1 MTRHTI
7 PFPLRLLMQFLST
20 VLCLI
25 LVAGSLVT
33 VLLFDVKALTSA
45 GGIETILTALTTAG
59 STDQPAPTQPEAAAH
74 RPVMLSTLTLPEGYT
89 MDENGN
95 VYDADGNFVYS
106 IGQSDSQRPD
116 GVEIP
121 DDLTIPTNAL
131 TDPNALAEYIYQ
143 MAQKY
148 MPDQFTATQEEVLE
162 FLQDSTIMEYVS
174 EKAASYV
181 QDAINQEQTTTIT
194 TDEIMD
200 LLEDN
205 QPLIEEKF
213 QLTVTDE
220 VKENIRAEVDKAITE
235 DDLNGTIQQTINEAM
250 EQPLNGTGSLTLG
263 KLAAWVGQ
271 LTQTKVLLAM
281 VALCLVLVALLMAA
295 NFYYLPGGL
304 GWAGTALLNSGVL
317 LSLPLLVLRFF
328 PSALT
333 NIAPEAGQLLPTLAG
348 AYDVLAPYHY
358 GLAIFGLLT
367 LVASF
372 VWRTLCRSK

>member
-7 PFPLRLLMQFLST
+7 STPLRLLMQFLSA

-25 LVAGSLVT
+25 LVAASLVT
-33 VLLFDVKALTSA
+33 VLLLDVKALTSA
-45 GGIETILTALTTAG
+45 GGIETILTALTTTG
-59 STDQPAPTQPEAAAH
+59 NTDQPAPTQPEAAAH
-74 RPVMLSTLTLPEGYT
+74 HPVRLSALTLPEGYT
-89 MDENGN
+89 IDENGN

-106 IGQSDSQRPD
+106 IGTADSQLPD
-116 GVEIP
+116 GIEIP
-121 DDLTIPTNAL
+121 DDLTIPSNAL

-148 MPDQFTATQEEVLE
+148 MPDQFTATQEDVLE
-162 FLQDSTIMEYVS
+162 FLQNSTIMEYVS

-213 QLTVTDE
+213 QITVTDE
-220 VKENIRAEVDKAITE
+220 VKESIRGEVDKAITE
-235 DDLNGTIQQTINEAM
+235 DDLNGTIQQTINNAM
-250 EQPLNGTGSLTLG
+250 EQPLNGSGDLTLG
-263 KLAAWVGQ
+263 KLAAWVGL
-271 LTQTKVLLAM
+271 LTQTKVLLA
-281 VALCLVLVALLMAA
+281 VTALCLVLVALLMAA

-304 GWAGTALLNSGVL
+304 SWAGTAFLSSGTL
-317 LSLPLLVLRFF
+317 LSLPLLVLGLF

-333 NIAPEAGQLLPTLAG
+333 NIVPEAGQLLPALVSAC
-348 AYDVLAPYHY
+348 DVLAPYHY
-358 GLAIFGLLT
+358 GLAIFGLLI

-372 VWRTLCRSK
+372 VWRALCRAK